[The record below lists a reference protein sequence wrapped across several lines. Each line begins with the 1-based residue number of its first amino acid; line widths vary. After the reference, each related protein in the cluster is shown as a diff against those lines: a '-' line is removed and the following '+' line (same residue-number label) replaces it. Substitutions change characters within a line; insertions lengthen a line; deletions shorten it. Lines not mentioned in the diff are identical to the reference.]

1 MPYSEGCLESLRS
14 LLRVHS
20 EQLGCVRIMSYVDL
34 LDHLADAL
42 PSDLRRL
49 EFEQYM
55 APRDAAALRRT
66 HGLKELKLD
75 IWSGEDARH
84 EQTCIEL
91 EHFFRAP
98 GPLER
103 LELLGFDVFTRALG
117 AGGLTSLQCLVLGRC
132 YYGSLRQALAGLP
145 CLRSLI
151 LFCPHPRPLPEVFLQ
166 ITPAAIPTLE
176 VLVVR
181 PSLYEKPCNRSP
193 CECENYD
200 GHGTAC
206 ARVPRLIT
214 ELQGLVRRAPA
225 PLHVMYGYS
234 TMFFRHPVSET
245 AGCPLC
251 REASVEAAAV
261 LHDYDMLP
269 HNKLDGSVQCV
280 KV

>member
-1 MPYSEGCLESLRS
+1 MEHLTLSRVNLHEQLTLLWPQDLALPRLRTVTLQPRYGRISDMPYSEGCLESLRS

-84 EQTCIEL
+84 EQTCIE
-91 EHFFRAP
+91 
-98 GPLER
+98 
-103 LELLGFDVFTRALG
+103 
-117 AGGLTSLQCLVLGRC
+117 
-132 YYGSLRQALAGLP
+132 
-145 CLRSLI
+145 
-151 LFCPHPRPLPEVFLQ
+151 